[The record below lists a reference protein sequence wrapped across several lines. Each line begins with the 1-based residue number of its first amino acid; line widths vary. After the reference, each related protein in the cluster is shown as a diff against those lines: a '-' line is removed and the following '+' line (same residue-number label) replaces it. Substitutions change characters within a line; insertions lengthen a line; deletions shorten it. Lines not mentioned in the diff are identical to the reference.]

1 MAIPLVVVS
10 RSKNMASKLD
20 EAQSKLRFADYL
32 LQRGTQEFTTGAMK
46 HILQAANLAVAELLS
61 LDEKTAV
68 SPALARQK
76 LSEGSPQ
83 EQDFSVY
90 FLSLWKLTTSPALST
105 QDVANAYKR
114 VKIFLD
120 YVKSVRIR

>member
-1 MAIPLVVVS
+1 MRYLD
-10 RSKNMASKLD
+10 SKLE

-32 LQRGTQEFTTGAMK
+32 LQRGSSDFISGAMK
-46 HILQAANLAVAELLS
+46 HILQAANLAVASHLA
-61 LDEKTAV
+61 LDEKMIV

-83 EQDFSVY
+83 EKEFSVY
-90 FLSLWKLTTSPALST
+90 FLSLWKLTSSPSLST

-114 VKIFLD
+114 VKTFID
-120 YVKSVRIR
+120 YVKSVRSTI